1 MFLERLIRY
10 YLTLLRTL
18 RGRVGVSEMKLGPDK
33 REGYRRVGIVEG
45 YDRWALTYDSQ
56 PNALIIIEEDSTLNL
71 IGNVRNKKVLDI
83 GCGTGRYCELLA
95 KRGARV
101 VGIDPSLK
109 MLEYAK
115 RKIAHDCRFELYC
128 RRVEDIELPSS
139 HFDIVV
145 SALTFGHIP
154 HLNLVMKEVSRVI
167 KKGGR
172 LVVSD
177 IHPYWPISGHDYAE
191 FFDEKGQEYRIPE
204 YSHLLEEYWTLFRR
218 YGLRLEA
225 VKEPRVDD
233 RLIKIFPNLREYRGL
248 PLAMILKARK
258 T

>member
-1 MFLERLIRY
+1 VQGLVR
-10 YLTLLRTL
+10 
-18 RGRVGVSEMKLGPDK
+18 EMKLGPDK
-33 REGYRRVGIVEG
+33 REGHRKVGIVEG
-45 YDRWALTYDSQ
+45 YDRWAPTYDAE
-56 PNALIIIEEDSTLNL
+56 PNPLIIMEEDLTLSL
-71 IGNVRNKKVLDI
+71 IGNVRNQKVLDI

-95 KRGARV
+95 KRGAKV
-101 VGIDPSLK
+101 LGIDPSLK

-115 RKIAHDCRFELYC
+115 RKITHDCRFELQYG
-128 RRVEDIELPSS
+128 RIEDTRFPSNQ
-139 HFDIVV
+139 FNVVV

-154 HLNLVMKEVSRVI
+154 QLNSVIMKVSRII

-172 LVVSD
+172 LIVSD

-191 FFDEKGQEYRIPE
+191 FFDENGQEYRIPE
-204 YSHLLEEYWTLFRR
+204 YSHPLEEYWGLFRKCR
-218 YGLRLEA
+218 LRLED

-233 RLIKIFPNLREYRGL
+233 RIIKNFPNLQEHKGV